1 MTRLDITDKPRVIA
15 VFRLDYPNCIRNLT
29 MFSADELRG
38 KKPMI
43 YSNWTLNKKL
53 SSFVSFGDIWLN
65 LFDRVKK
72 CDRRVA
78 TYLSKSS

>member
-1 MTRLDITDKPRVIA
+1 
-15 VFRLDYPNCIRNLT
+15 
-29 MFSADELRG
+29 
-38 KKPMI
+38 MI
-43 YSNWTLNKKL
+43 YSNWTLNMKL